1 MMPDFGVD
9 PVSIDVGHL
18 VRRNVASLYS
28 SLVTR
33 PTGQA
38 VRLAIE
44 NVVAEEVGPI
54 SLSIIDLSEVSI
66 IDFSCADEVVAKLLL
81 RYLGEERP
89 RDAFFVFRGIKE
101 LHRGPIEVVLERQ
114 ALAIVA
120 ESEAGSFHLMGAVDA
135 FEAVVWGMLELHGF
149 VAQANVQEAFPEP
162 GAADALAS
170 LVERRVAFRNPV
182 SGDFW
187 ALSSLARDLA

>member
-1 MMPDFGVD
+1 MD

-44 NVVAEEVGPI
+44 NVLAEEVGPV

-81 RYLGEERP
+81 RYLGDGRP
-89 RDAFFVFRGIKE
+89 RDAFFVFRGMKE

-120 ESEAGSFHLMGAVDA
+120 EGESGSFHLVGAVDPA
-135 FEAVVWGMLELHGF
+135 EAEAWATLEGRGVVMEGEAEEVFFEPEARTALE
-149 VAQANVQEAFPEP
+149 
-162 GAADALAS
+162 S
-170 LVERRVAFRNPV
+170 LVQRRVVFRNPL
-182 SGDFW
+182 SGDLW
-187 ALSSLARDLA
+187 SLSFLLKKLA

>member
-1 MMPDFGVD
+1 MPDFGVD

-44 NVVAEEVGPI
+44 NVLAEAVGPF
-54 SLSIIDLSEVSI
+54 SLSIIDLSQVTV

-81 RYLGEERP
+81 RFLEDDRP
-89 RDAFFVFRGIKE
+89 RDAFFIFRGIQE
-101 LHRGPIEVVLERQ
+101 LHRDPIEVVLERQ
-114 ALAIVA
+114 SLAAVSETESGSCELIGSTSREEKEVWAAL
-120 ESEAGSFHLMGAVDA
+120 EGKGAVSPD
-135 FEAVVWGMLELHGF
+135 EVEGLVPKKGTDEVME
-149 VAQANVQEAFPEP
+149 V
-162 GAADALAS
+162 LA
-170 LVERRVAFRNPV
+170 RRRIVFKNPLTGV
-182 SGDFW
+182 FH
-187 ALSSLARDLA
+187 ALSHLLQAPA

>member
-1 MMPDFGVD
+1 MPDFGVD

-44 NVVAEEVGPI
+44 NVVAEEVGPV

-81 RYLGEERP
+81 RYLGKERP
-89 RDAFFVFRGIKE
+89 KDAFFLFRGIKE

-114 ALAIVA
+114 ALVIVA
-120 ESEAGSFHLMGAVDA
+120 EVESGSFDLMGAVGPL
-135 FEAVVWGMLELHGF
+135 EAKVWKTLEMRGF
-149 VAQANVQEAFPEP
+149 VARAKVQEVFSEP
-162 GAADALAS
+162 GAVGALAS

-182 SGDFW
+182 SGDLW